1 MDRKNKLTDEPARQE
16 LFEQFYNLSSV
27 ASASELT
34 GLTPSMP
41 MSEDS
46 AESYAQLYG
55 IPVPDKIDETVS
67 KRKKR

>member
-1 MDRKNKLTDEPARQE
+1 MDSKNKSADDAARME

-41 MSEDS
+41 MCEDS

-55 IPVPDKIDETVS
+55 IPVPDRIDETIS
-67 KRKKR
+67 KNKKS